1 MRQKTTALFLGLFL
15 AITASAAAEALSEQ
29 SLSQA
34 NFQGLTVEGA
44 NKQECESAS
53 FLKNSFIEQQGV
65 FTIFSIHA
73 EFLPVNEGEAGISA
87 FINDSEEA
95 LAELKP
101 KDFKNNWARVQIP
114 KENLSEKNTLK
125 VCAKTSNSITTVK
138 VLEDSKIGYYK
149 MPVLTVEK
157 TVSDSRPIV
166 GKEVKVTVK
175 AKNIGSA
182 EAKASVKYWSIEEEI
197 AQITK
202 GDVEFEGIIKP
213 GEAVE
218 LNYYVKPKYALQMD
232 LASAWADFENVFGET
247 ERVYSNRPTL
257 YVQEPEFKIMAF
269 LSTQE
274 QTALKPGEQAE
285 ITLTLRN
292 QAQAAIENVSISF
305 QAPESVILSKE
316 KIEGLNFQAGETKTI
331 NLSATSLFG
340 EGSFQIGCKVAYN
353 DPALASSECNKL
365 VLEFEKPKAS
375 QAFVAALA
383 LVVIGAIVYAFV
395 YKPERKRAG

>member
-292 QAQAAIENVSISF
+292 QAKAAIENVSISF
-305 QAPESVILSKE
+305 QAPESVTLSKE
-316 KIEGLNFQAGETKTI
+316 KIEGVTKTI
-331 NLSATSLFG
+331 NLSATSLFE
-340 EGSFQIGCKVAYN
+340 EGSFQIGCKASYN

-365 VLEFEKPKAS
+365 VLEFEEPKAS
-375 QAFVAALA
+375 QAFV
-383 LVVIGAIVYAFV
+383 
-395 YKPERKRAG
+395 